1 MPIEVSICMNLR
13 PRLLGGSVTKV
24 TQEQLKVRRVDND
37 IVLGI
42 WRTLLMSWLTDETK
56 GLLKVTQM
64 VRIDEDRYK
73 SANGS
78 ARPCHVIL
86 QVS

>member
-1 MPIEVSICMNLR
+1 MNLR
-13 PRLLGGSVTKV
+13 LRLLGGSVTKV
-24 TQEQLKVRRVDND
+24 MQEQLKVRRVDND

-42 WRTLLMSWLTDETK
+42 QHMLLMSWLTDEMK

-64 VRIDEDRYK
+64 VRIDEDQYK
-73 SANGS
+73 SVNGS
-78 ARPCHVIL
+78 ARPCHIIL